1 MFGHV
6 NVSCLVF
13 ATVVFRNGLKLYIII
28 QVDAFSYLSWLNLD
42 DGRKKKRKRKNKRM
56 NLLNQDRFSIA
67 KLLHGDLY
75 ESFQALPPRRKIKY
89 EDYAIAHTSPSIV
102 PTFLPSV
109 RVWHY
114 NVSNPD
120 DAYLPSIAAASEADI
135 TVEGLWTR
143 LLDRA
148 MQTWESLT
156 ADGFDRIFAIDITRR
171 KRGRKHRKKKKK
183 PVPRLIRHFSPFSP
197 SRTNRYLTPLG
208 YTQYYLPLE
217 VKQDSPTWS
226 IEYVT
231 YPTNK
236 LKTYLPE
243 HMHGNSSTFETEVE
257 APYQMKE
264 WTIPAIIDLAK
275 DLASSKKL
283 WKEYVKRMY
292 VSSGFV
298 A

>member
-1 MFGHV
+1 M
-6 NVSCLVF
+6 S
-13 ATVVFRNGLKLYIII
+13 
-28 QVDAFSYLSWLNLD
+28 
-42 DGRKKKRKRKNKRM
+42 
-56 NLLNQDRFSIA
+56 LLHQDRFSIA

-89 EDYAIAHTSPSIV
+89 EDYAIAHTSPSVV

-114 NVSNPD
+114 NVTNPS
-120 DAYLPSIAAASEADI
+120 DAYLPSIDAARDGQG
-135 TVEGLWTR
+135 TVPSSWRR

-148 MQTWESLT
+148 MQTWEALS
-156 ADGFDRIFAIDITRR
+156 ADGLDRIFAIDITRR
-171 KRGRKHRKKKKK
+171 RKGRKHRKKKK
-183 PVPRLIRHFSPFSP
+183 PVPRLTRHFSPFSP

-217 VKQDSPTWS
+217 SQQESPTWS

-231 YPTNK
+231 YRTNK

-243 HMHGNSSTFETEVE
+243 HMHGNSSTFEAEVE

-264 WTIPAIIDLAK
+264 WTIPAIIGLAK

-298 A
+298 G